1 MEEIGNSQNGE
12 DPSGSSPFFWTDEVL
27 MEGQLV
33 QQLVNGLLIGFMYSL
48 IAIGLTLIWGVMN
61 IVNFAHGDFL
71 MLGMFTSFWLYTLYG
86 LDPLFSIPICTVLL
100 FVLGVLI
107 YRFIVSKV
115 MRGPV
120 LAQLVVTFGVS
131 IFLANLAV
139 FLWTPDFRLIEKP
152 LLRGTWEIGQIE
164 LSIPKLMAS
173 IGSVLTSIFVFWFL
187 KKTRIGKAIL
197 ATEMDREAALLMGI
211 NTERINS
218 ISFAIGSSLVGIAGA
233 FLSTYYYIYPQV
245 GGVFGT
251 IAFAIVAL
259 GGFGSIEGAFLAGI
273 LVGLVQT
280 LGGYFFDPAY
290 KYAIV
295 FLIYLITVWIRPRG
309 LLGW

>member
-1 MEEIGNSQNGE
+1 M
-12 DPSGSSPFFWTDEVL
+12 TD
-27 MEGQLV
+27 QLV
-33 QQLVNGLLIGFMYSL
+33 QQIVNGLLIGFIYSL

-86 LDPLFSIPICTVLL
+86 VDPLFSIPVCTALL
-100 FVLGVLI
+100 FILGLLI

-115 MRGPV
+115 MKGPM
-120 LAQLVVTFGVS
+120 LAQLVVTFGIS

-152 LLRGTWEIGQIE
+152 LLHGTWDIGDIK
-164 LSIPKLMAS
+164 LSVPKFVAT
-173 IGSVLTSIFVFWFL
+173 IGSVIISLFVFLFL
-187 KKTRIGKAIL
+187 RKTKTGKAIL

-218 ISFAIGSSLVGIAGA
+218 ISFALGSALVGVAGA

-245 GGVFGT
+245 GGTFGL
-251 IAFAIVAL
+251 IAFCVVAL
-259 GGFGSIEGAFLAGI
+259 GGFGSIEGAFIAGI
-273 LVGLVQT
+273 IVGLAQT
-280 LGGYFFDPAY
+280 LGGFFIDPAY

-295 FLIYLITVWIRPRG
+295 FLIYLITVWIRPQG

>member
-1 MEEIGNSQNGE
+1 MGE
-12 DPSGSSPFFWTDEVL
+12 
-27 MEGQLV
+27 QLL
-33 QQLVNGLLIGFMYSL
+33 QQVVNGLLIGFMYSL

-71 MLGMFTSFWLYTLYG
+71 MLGMFASFWLYTLYG
-86 LDPLFSIPICTVLL
+86 LDPLFSIPICTALL
-100 FVLGVLI
+100 FILGLLI
-107 YRFIVSKV
+107 YRYIVSKV
-115 MRGPV
+115 MRGPM

-152 LLRGTWEIGQIE
+152 LLNGTWDIADIK
-164 LSIPKLMAS
+164 LSVPKFVAT
-173 IGSVLTSIFVFWFL
+173 IGSVIASLFVFLFL
-187 KKTRIGKAIL
+187 KKTKTGKAIL

-218 ISFAIGSSLVGIAGA
+218 LSFAIGSALVGIAGA

-245 GGVFGT
+245 GGTFGL
-251 IAFAIVAL
+251 IAFCVVAL
-259 GGFGSIEGAFLAGI
+259 GGFGSIEGAFIAGI
-273 LVGLVQT
+273 IVGLAQT

-295 FLIYLITVWIRPRG
+295 FMIYLITVWIRPQG

>member
-1 MEEIGNSQNGE
+1 
-12 DPSGSSPFFWTDEVL
+12 
-27 MEGQLV
+27 V
-33 QQLVNGLLIGFMYSL
+33 QQIVNGLLIGFIYSL

-86 LDPLFSIPICTVLL
+86 VDPLFSIPVCTALL
-100 FVLGVLI
+100 FILGLLI
-107 YRFIVSKV
+107 YRYIVSKV
-115 MRGPV
+115 MKGPM
-120 LAQLVVTFGVS
+120 LAQLVVTFGIS

-152 LLRGTWEIGQIE
+152 LLHGTWD
-164 LSIPKLMAS
+164 
-173 IGSVLTSIFVFWFL
+173 IGSIKLSVPKFVATIGSFIISLFVFLFL
-187 KKTRIGKAIL
+187 KKTKTGKAIL

-211 NTERINS
+211 NTEWINS
-218 ISFAIGSSLVGIAGA
+218 LSFAIGSALVGIAGA

-245 GGVFGT
+245 GGSFGL
-251 IAFAIVAL
+251 IAFCVVAL
-259 GGFGSIEGAFLAGI
+259 GGFGSIEGAFIAGI
-273 LVGLVQT
+273 IVGLAQT
-280 LGGYFFDPAY
+280 LGGFFIDPAY

-295 FLIYLITVWIRPRG
+295 FLIYLITVWIRPQG

>member
-1 MEEIGNSQNGE
+1 M
-12 DPSGSSPFFWTDEVL
+12 TD
-27 MEGQLV
+27 QLV
-33 QQLVNGLLIGFMYSL
+33 QQIVNGLLIGFIYSL

-86 LDPLFSIPICTVLL
+86 VDPLFSIPVCTVLL
-100 FVLGVLI
+100 FILGLLI
-107 YRFIVSKV
+107 YRYIVSKV
-115 MRGPV
+115 MKGPM

-152 LLRGTWEIGQIE
+152 LLHGTWDIGDIK
-164 LSIPKLMAS
+164 LSVPKFVS
-173 IGSVLTSIFVFWFL
+173 TIGSVIVSLFVFLFL
-187 KKTRIGKAIL
+187 KRTKTGKAIL

-218 ISFAIGSSLVGIAGA
+218 ISFALGSALVGIAGA
-233 FLSTYYYIYPQV
+233 FLSTYYYIHPQV
-245 GGVFGT
+245 GGTFGL
-251 IAFAIVAL
+251 IAFCVVAL
-259 GGFGSIEGAFLAGI
+259 GGFGSIEGAFIAGI
-273 LVGLVQT
+273 IVGLAQT
-280 LGGYFFDPAY
+280 LGGFFIDPAY

-295 FLIYLITVWIRPRG
+295 FLIYLITVWIRPQG

>member
-1 MEEIGNSQNGE
+1 M
-12 DPSGSSPFFWTDEVL
+12 TD
-27 MEGQLV
+27 QLV
-33 QQLVNGLLIGFMYSL
+33 QQIVNGLLIGFIYSL

-86 LDPLFSIPICTVLL
+86 VDPLFSIPVCTALL
-100 FVLGVLI
+100 FILGLLI

-115 MRGPV
+115 MKGPM

-152 LLRGTWEIGQIE
+152 LLHGTWDIGDVK
-164 LSIPKLMAS
+164 LSIPKFVAT
-173 IGSVLTSIFVFWFL
+173 IGSVIASLFVFLFL
-187 KKTRIGKAIL
+187 KRTKTGKAIL

-211 NTERINS
+211 NTDRINS
-218 ISFAIGSSLVGIAGA
+218 ISFALGSALVGIAGA

-245 GGVFGT
+245 GGTFRL
-251 IAFAIVAL
+251 IAFCVVAL
-259 GGFGSIEGAFLAGI
+259 GGFGSIEGAFIAGI
-273 LVGLVQT
+273 IVGLAQT
-280 LGGYFFDPAY
+280 LGGFFIDPAY
-290 KYAIV
+290 KFAIV
-295 FLIYLITVWIRPRG
+295 FLIYLITVWIRPQG

>member
-1 MEEIGNSQNGE
+1 M
-12 DPSGSSPFFWTDEVL
+12 TD
-27 MEGQLV
+27 QLV
-33 QQLVNGLLIGFMYSL
+33 QQIVNGLLIGFIYSL

-86 LDPLFSIPICTVLL
+86 VDPLFSIPVCTALL
-100 FVLGVLI
+100 FILGLLI
-107 YRFIVSKV
+107 YHYIVSKV
-115 MRGPV
+115 MKGPM

-152 LLRGTWEIGQIE
+152 LLHGTWDIGEIK
-164 LSIPKLMAS
+164 LSIPKFVAT
-173 IGSVLTSIFVFWFL
+173 IGSVIVSVFVFLFL
-187 KKTRIGKAIL
+187 KRTKTGKAIL

-218 ISFAIGSSLVGIAGA
+218 ISFALGSALVGIAGA

-245 GGVFGT
+245 GGTFGL
-251 IAFAIVAL
+251 IAFCVVAL
-259 GGFGSIEGAFLAGI
+259 GGFGSIEGAFIAGI
-273 LVGLVQT
+273 IVGLAQT
-280 LGGYFFDPAY
+280 LGGFFIDPAY
-290 KYAIV
+290 KFAIV
-295 FLIYLITVWIRPRG
+295 FLIYLITVWIRPEG

>member
-1 MEEIGNSQNGE
+1 MP
-12 DPSGSSPFFWTDEVL
+12 D
-27 MEGQLV
+27 QLI
-33 QQLVNGLLIGFMYSL
+33 QQIVNGLLIGFIYSL

-86 LDPLFSIPICTVLL
+86 LDPLFSIPICAAFL
-100 FVLGVLI
+100 FISGLLI

-115 MRGPV
+115 MKGPV

-152 LLRGTWEIGQIE
+152 LLHGTWEIGSIK
-164 LSIPKLMAS
+164 LSVPKFVAT
-173 IGSVLTSIFVFWFL
+173 IGSVVVSFFVLLFL
-187 KKTRIGKAIL
+187 KKTKTGKAIL

-218 ISFAIGSSLVGIAGA
+218 VSFALGSALVGVAGA
-233 FLSTYYYIYPQV
+233 FLSMYYYIYPQV
-245 GGVFGT
+245 GGTFGL
-251 IAFAIVAL
+251 IAFCVVAL

-273 LVGLVQT
+273 IVGLAQT
-280 LGGYFFDPAY
+280 LGGFFIDPAY
-290 KYAIV
+290 KFAIV
-295 FLIYLITVWIRPRG
+295 FFIYLVTVWIRPQG

>member
-1 MEEIGNSQNGE
+1 M
-12 DPSGSSPFFWTDEVL
+12 
-27 MEGQLV
+27 
-33 QQLVNGLLIGFMYSL
+33 
-48 IAIGLTLIWGVMN
+48 
-61 IVNFAHGDFL
+61 
-71 MLGMFTSFWLYTLYG
+71 
-86 LDPLFSIPICTVLL
+86 
-100 FVLGVLI
+100 GVLI

-115 MRGPV
+115 MSGPM

-131 IFLANLAV
+131 IFISNLAV
-139 FLWTPDFRLIEKP
+139 FLWTPDFRLISKP
-152 LLRGTWEIGQIE
+152 LLSGTWVIGEIQ
-164 LSIPKLMAS
+164 LSIPKTVAS
-173 IGSVLTSIFVFWFL
+173 HRERHHLPFRFSVPE
-187 KKTRIGKAIL
+187 KDEDGKAIL

-218 ISFAIGSSLVGIAGA
+218 FSFGMGAALVGIAGA

-251 IAFAIVAL
+251 IAFCVVAL
-259 GGFGSIEGAFLAGI
+259 GGFGSIEGAFIAGI

-280 LGGYFFDPAY
+280 LGGFFFDPAY

-295 FLIYLITVWIRPRG
+295 FMIYLITVWIRPQG

>member
-1 MEEIGNSQNGE
+1 M
-12 DPSGSSPFFWTDEVL
+12 TD
-27 MEGQLV
+27 QLV
-33 QQLVNGLLIGFMYSL
+33 QQIVNGLLIGFIYSL

-86 LDPLFSIPICTVLL
+86 VDPLFSIPVCTALL
-100 FVLGVLI
+100 FVLGLLI
-107 YRFIVSKV
+107 YRYIVSKV
-115 MRGPV
+115 MKGPM
-120 LAQLVVTFGVS
+120 LAQLVVTFGIS

-152 LLRGTWEIGQIE
+152 LLHGTWDIGDIK
-164 LSIPKLMAS
+164 LSVPKFVAT
-173 IGSVLTSIFVFWFL
+173 IGSVIVSLFVFLFL
-187 KKTRIGKAIL
+187 RKTKTGKAIL

-218 ISFAIGSSLVGIAGA
+218 ISFALGSALVGVAGA

-245 GGVFGT
+245 GGTFGL
-251 IAFAIVAL
+251 IAFCVVAL
-259 GGFGSIEGAFLAGI
+259 GGFGSIEGAFIAGI
-273 LVGLVQT
+273 IVGLTQT
-280 LGGYFFDPAY
+280 LGGFFIDPAY

-295 FLIYLITVWIRPRG
+295 FLIYLITVWIRPQG

>member
-1 MEEIGNSQNGE
+1 MPEQ
-12 DPSGSSPFFWTDEVL
+12 L
-27 MEGQLV
+27 M
-33 QQLVNGLLIGFMYSL
+33 QQIVNGLLIGFMYSL

-71 MLGMFTSFWLYTLYG
+71 MVGMFTSFWLYTLYG
-86 LDPLFSIPICTVLL
+86 IDPLFSIPICTALL
-100 FVLGVLI
+100 FVMGILI

-115 MRGPV
+115 MSGPM

-131 IFLANLAV
+131 IFISNLAV
-139 FLWTPDFRLIEKP
+139 YFWTPDFRQITNP
-152 LLRGTWEIGQIE
+152 LLSGTWEVGGIL
-164 LSIPKLMAS
+164 LSIPKFVAS
-173 IGSVLTSIFVFWFL
+173 IGSVLTSLAVFLFL
-187 KKTRIGKAIL
+187 KKTRTGKAVL

-211 NTERINS
+211 NTDRINS
-218 ISFAIGSSLVGIAGA
+218 LSFGIGAALVGIAGA

-245 GGVFGT
+245 GGTFGL
-251 IAFAIVAL
+251 IAFSIVAL
-259 GGFGSIEGAFLAGI
+259 GGFGSIEGAFIAGI

-280 LGGYFFDPAY
+280 LGGYFFDPSY

-295 FLIYLITVWIRPRG
+295 FMIYLITVWIRPQG

>member
-1 MEEIGNSQNGE
+1 VPDQ
-12 DPSGSSPFFWTDEVL
+12 L
-27 MEGQLV
+27 M
-33 QQLVNGLLIGFMYSL
+33 QQIVNGLLIGFMYSL

-71 MLGMFTSFWLYTLYG
+71 MVGMFTSFWLYTLYG
-86 LDPLFSIPICTVLL
+86 LDPLFSIPICTALL
-100 FVLGVLI
+100 FVMGILI

-115 MRGPV
+115 MSGPM

-131 IFLANLAV
+131 IFISNLAV
-139 FLWTPDFRLIEKP
+139 YFWTPDFRQITNP
-152 LLRGTWEIGQIE
+152 LLSGTWEVAGIL
-164 LSIPKLMAS
+164 LSIPKFVAS
-173 IGSVLTSIFVFWFL
+173 IGSVITSLAVFLFL
-187 KKTRIGKAIL
+187 KKTRTGKAVL

-211 NTERINS
+211 NTDRINS
-218 ISFAIGSSLVGIAGA
+218 LSFGIGAALVGIAGA

-245 GGVFGT
+245 GGTFGL
-251 IAFAIVAL
+251 IAFSIVAL
-259 GGFGSIEGAFLAGI
+259 GGFGSIEGAFIAGI

-280 LGGYFFDPAY
+280 LGGYFFDPSY

-295 FLIYLITVWIRPRG
+295 FMIYLITVWIRPQG

>member
-1 MEEIGNSQNGE
+1 MEEQ
-12 DPSGSSPFFWTDEVL
+12 FL
-27 MEGQLV
+27 
-33 QQLVNGLLIGFMYSL
+33 QQIINGLLIGFMYSL

-86 LDPLFSIPICTVLL
+86 LDPLFSIPICTALL
-100 FVLGVLI
+100 FVLGMLI

-115 MRGPV
+115 MKGPM

-152 LLRGTWEIGQIE
+152 LLHGTWELGAVK
-164 LSIPKLMAS
+164 LSIPKFVAS
-173 IGSVLTSIFVFWFL
+173 IGSIIVSVFVFFFL
-187 KKTRIGKAIL
+187 KKTKTGKAIL

-218 ISFAIGSSLVGIAGA
+218 FSFGIGAALVGIAGA

-245 GGVFGT
+245 GGIFGL
-251 IAFAIVAL
+251 IAFSTVAL
-259 GGFGSIEGAFLAGI
+259 GGFGSIEGAFIAGI
-273 LVGLVQT
+273 IIGVAQT
-280 LGGYFFDPAY
+280 LGGYIFDPAY
-290 KYAIV
+290 KFAIV
-295 FLIYLITVWIRPRG
+295 FLIYLIVVWIRPQG

>member
-1 MEEIGNSQNGE
+1 M
-12 DPSGSSPFFWTDEVL
+12 TD
-27 MEGQLV
+27 QLV
-33 QQLVNGLLIGFMYSL
+33 QQIVNGLLIGFIYSL

-86 LDPLFSIPICTVLL
+86 VDPLFSIPVCTALL
-100 FVLGVLI
+100 FILGLLI
-107 YRFIVSKV
+107 YRYIVSKV
-115 MRGPV
+115 MKGPM
-120 LAQLVVTFGVS
+120 LAQLVVTFGIS

-152 LLRGTWEIGQIE
+152 LLHGTWD
-164 LSIPKLMAS
+164 
-173 IGSVLTSIFVFWFL
+173 IGSIKLSVPKFVATIGSFIISLFVFLFL
-187 KKTRIGKAIL
+187 KKTKTGKAIL

-211 NTERINS
+211 NTEWINS
-218 ISFAIGSSLVGIAGA
+218 LSFAIGSALVGIAGA

-245 GGVFGT
+245 GGSFGL
-251 IAFAIVAL
+251 IAFCVVAL
-259 GGFGSIEGAFLAGI
+259 GGFGSIEGAFIAGI
-273 LVGLVQT
+273 IVGLAQT
-280 LGGYFFDPAY
+280 LGGFFIDPAY

-295 FLIYLITVWIRPRG
+295 FLIYLITVWIRPQG